1 MPHEVAKT
9 TSKKTITTT
18 DLRNVAIGLSAAI
31 AIVMLASALSSDSG
45 SVSASDSE
53 LNDLSAKRF
62 VTIGIS
68 DVAGDDVV
76 LDAEATAG
84 FTVSGTSDQTS
95 AVITVSYKDSA
106 ATTVTDTCT
115 SHASTGAW
123 SCNFQDGAGAGGNM
137 AAIVDGNIEVTAS
150 VTVDG
155 TAHTAT
161 VWAIQDTSVPTMTIT
176 ASQGNDG
183 FTSTDSTLS
192 LTFTSSQ
199 ATTTFAASDISVG
212 NGAISNFAS
221 SSSTVYTAT
230 FTPTAAGAT
239 TIDVAANAYTD
250 TNSAG
255 VTGNPN
261 TAATQFNWNY
271 DDVSGS
277 PTMTITATDGSSVVS
292 SGLIINDAIL
302 MLIFTSNEAIMNFVV
317 GDI

>member
-1 MPHEVAKT
+1 
-9 TSKKTITTT
+9 
-18 DLRNVAIGLSAAI
+18 
-31 AIVMLASALSSDSG
+31 
-45 SVSASDSE
+45 
-53 LNDLSAKRF
+53 
-62 VTIGIS
+62 
-68 DVAGDDVV
+68 
-76 LDAEATAG
+76 
-84 FTVSGTSDQTS
+84 
-95 AVITVSYKDSA
+95 
-106 ATTVTDTCT
+106 
-115 SHASTGAW
+115 
-123 SCNFQDGAGAGGNM
+123 M

-239 TIDVAANAYTD
+239 TIDVG
-250 TNSAG
+250 AG
-255 VTGNPN
+255 G
-261 TAATQFNWNY
+261 Y
-271 DDVSGS
+271 SDLS
-277 PTMTITATDGSSVVS
+277 
-292 SGLIINDAIL
+292 LIHIRRCRRSTRRRSRWTPD
-302 MLIFTSNEAIMNFVV
+302 E
-317 GDI
+317 